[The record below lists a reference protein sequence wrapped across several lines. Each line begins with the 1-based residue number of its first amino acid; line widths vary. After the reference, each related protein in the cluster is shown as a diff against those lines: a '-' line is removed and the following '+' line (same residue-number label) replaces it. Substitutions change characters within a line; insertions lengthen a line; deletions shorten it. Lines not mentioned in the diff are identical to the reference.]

1 MRFWHKGVLQKLEQH
16 LCIHHMSTSLL
27 TSASSAAEL
36 EKSLNDVK
44 VDPNRKYSV
53 FKHRKKQ
60 AANESQLL
68 M

>member
-1 MRFWHKGVLQKLEQH
+1 
-16 LCIHHMSTSLL
+16 MSSSLDL
-27 TSASSAAEL
+27 SNSKIEDL
-36 EKSLNDVK
+36 EKSLAD